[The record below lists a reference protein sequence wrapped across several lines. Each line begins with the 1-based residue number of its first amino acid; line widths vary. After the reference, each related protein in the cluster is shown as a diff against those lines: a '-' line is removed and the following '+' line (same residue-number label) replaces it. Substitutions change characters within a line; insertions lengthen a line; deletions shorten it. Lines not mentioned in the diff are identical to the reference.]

1 MEEESQEEVVGRVNR
16 EHKILKEN
24 AIKERGVQEKK
35 LEKIK
40 VRQQRNH
47 ELYEDSEISREEFLI
62 HREELNRQLCELREK
77 QTETSVTS
85 FDFRDYNR
93 PAPEH

>member
-47 ELYEDSEISREEFLI
+47 ELYEDSEISREE
-62 HREELNRQLCELREK
+62 LNRQLCELREK